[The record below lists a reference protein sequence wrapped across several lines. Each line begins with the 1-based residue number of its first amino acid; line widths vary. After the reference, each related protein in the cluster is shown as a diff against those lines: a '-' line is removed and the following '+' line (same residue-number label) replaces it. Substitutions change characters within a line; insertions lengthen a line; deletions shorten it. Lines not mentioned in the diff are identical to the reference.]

1 MIHVCVQVFA
11 VGIGSGVDVPEL
23 RTIASDNQHVF
34 QVSNFDALNTL
45 QAELKKTACTGE
57 LTHKYV

>member
-1 MIHVCVQVFA
+1 VQVFA